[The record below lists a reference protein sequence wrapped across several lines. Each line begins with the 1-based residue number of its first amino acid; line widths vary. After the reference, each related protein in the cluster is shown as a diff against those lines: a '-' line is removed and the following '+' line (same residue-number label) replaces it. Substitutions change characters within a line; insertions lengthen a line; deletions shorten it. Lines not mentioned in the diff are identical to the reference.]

1 MKKILISV
9 LLILGLVA
17 FTTPAIASDATATV
31 SGVTASAEG
40 GTASAEGGS
49 VGIVGGTATGGAE
62 VNVTFPES
70 KDITTANVNAKGYR
84 GFPSGV
90 QMTYP
95 GMPTYLNGP
104 TDGASVTDLET
115 FLAYGNTFD
124 MAILNT
130 MTNAN
135 GLDFFSLG
143 NKTTTV
149 AEVGKVADDAK
160 PASVKVL
167 LKKQVKGVYKRA
179 ATITVKA
186 TDLNTTTEKLLA
198 VAALEAASY
207 GAPEIHVIDSGKMR
221 VMSGSGWGIGL
232 YYYAASLSSGEQSGG
247 MGGGG
252 TGYSQG
258 ESGYQDKP
266 WVKVIAVIPAK

>member
-1 MKKILISV
+1 MKKLIFSAM
-9 LLILGLVA
+9 LILGLIVL
-17 FTTPAIASDATATV
+17 TTPAFADSSATASV
-31 SGVTASAEG
+31 SDVSATANNSN
-40 GTASAEGGS
+40 SIS
-49 VGIVGGTATGGAE
+49 
-62 VNVTFPES
+62 FPES
-70 KDITTANVNAKGYR
+70 KDLMTTDINAKGYR
-84 GFPSGV
+84 GFVTGP

-95 GMPTYLNGP
+95 GIPTYLNGP

-124 MAILNT
+124 IATLNA
-130 MTNAN
+130 MTDQG
-135 GLDFFSLG
+135 GLDFFG
-143 NKTTTV
+143 WGIKVTTV
-149 AEVGKVADDAK
+149 AECPKAEA
-160 PASVKVL
+160 PAAVKAL
-167 LKKQVKGVYKRA
+167 LKKQVKGVYKRV

-198 VAALEAASY
+198 AAALEAASY

-221 VMSGSGWGIGL
+221 VMAGSGWGIGL
-232 YYYAASLSSGEQSGG
+232 YYYAANLSAAETSGG